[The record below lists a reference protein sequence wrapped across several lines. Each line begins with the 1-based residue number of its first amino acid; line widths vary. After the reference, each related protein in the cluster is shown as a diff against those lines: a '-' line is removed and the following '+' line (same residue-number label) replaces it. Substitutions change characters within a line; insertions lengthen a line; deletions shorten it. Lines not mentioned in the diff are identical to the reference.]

1 MKLFFL
7 TLALISF
14 SALTTFSQKPVLK
27 ISDDEIIIPFG
38 NSVVI
43 GSIIDGKNLNN
54 HKFLSQS
61 KITGILDYNTAFNNV
76 NLDNLSTETIVF
88 KFSEISCCG
97 AETISL
103 ITKSNLGYD
112 FTFKYKTIDKDNKF
126 SSVGTSSSKSLT
138 SFTFE
143 GASSALEAIVL
154 FDLEIV
160 K

>member
-1 MKLFFL
+1 MKSFFL
-7 TLALISF
+7 TLVLISF
-14 SALTTFSQKPVLK
+14 SALMTFSQKSVLK
-27 ISDDEIIIPFG
+27 ISNDEIVIPFG

-43 GSIIDGKNLNN
+43 GSTIDGNNLNN
-54 HKFLSQS
+54 HKFLYHS

-76 NLDNLSTETIVF
+76 NLDNLSTEAIVF

-126 SSVGTSSSKSLT
+126 SPVGTSSSKNLT
-138 SFTFE
+138 SFTYA
-143 GASSALEAIVL
+143 GASLALEAIVL
-154 FDLEIV
+154 FDFEIV